1 MKTNDAFNSIYIE
14 YEIKGDK
21 NKTFSIKEYLN
32 MIRPYLRDIMNDH
45 KTQGKW
51 KVHSGNKVND
61 YKTQKEWEIQLTMV
75 INFISSKDS
84 DEICIMRAKSNNMEI
99 MMGIE
104 IDEIIEEPFESLL
117 QKYQEGLE
125 GKMRESEFA
134 FDSVDLLHYNLLK
147 ISLSRGKSYIDSP
160 KWSKEKATI
169 NPKSND
175 NKFFQYDVTVVL
187 NYQNIKYNPELISK
201 IKPFIE

>member
-1 MKTNDAFNSIYIE
+1 
-14 YEIKGDK
+14 
-21 NKTFSIKEYLN
+21 
-32 MIRPYLRDIMNDH
+32 
-45 KTQGKW
+45 
-51 KVHSGNKVND
+51 
-61 YKTQKEWEIQLTMV
+61 MV

-84 DEICIMRAKSNNMEI
+84 DEIRIMRAKSNDMEI
-99 MMGIE
+99 MMVIE
-104 IDEIIEEPFESLL
+104 IDEINEEPFESLL

-125 GKMRESEFA
+125 EKIRESEFA

-147 ISLSRGKSYIDSP
+147 ISLSRGKSYIDSS

-175 NKFFQYDVTVVL
+175 NKCFQYDVTVVL

-201 IKPFIE
+201 IKPFIEQYDWKEKDFPSHKKDWKKFE